1 MDDKSFR
8 ISIGVGCVW
17 YGEKKTHRGRRLES
31 KWVIRWV
38 VRWTEQQ
45 QMMIIMSL
53 ERDFYYLL

>member
-1 MDDKSFR
+1 M
-8 ISIGVGCVW
+8 W

-53 ERDFYYLL
+53 ERGFYYLL